1 MVRVDTS
8 GAQQSFLSFG
18 EWNPFFLVFL
28 AVLPFTV
35 YLYCTSWSSL
45 KRTESRSLYLR
56 RPKYL
61 VSAFLLVLQGAL
73 AGAGIATEL
82 YFALECPVSAE
93 RYDQMSKLFEENV
106 KALQPGA
113 AAGQWHDRVF
123 AAEGTMLT
131 LVRGNQQ
138 LNIWDQDSGAA
149 APVWQHTDTVR
160 VDRYF
165 PGGQ

>member
-8 GAQQSFLSFG
+8 GAQQSSLSFG
-18 EWNPFFLVFL
+18 EWNTFFLAFL
-28 AVLPFTV
+28 AFLPFTV
-35 YLYCTSWSSL
+35 YFYCTSWSSL
-45 KRTESRSLYLR
+45 KRTESWSLYLR

-61 VSAFLLVLQGAL
+61 VSVSLLVLQGAL

-82 YFALECPVSAE
+82 YFALDCPVSAV

-106 KALQPGA
+106 RALQPGA

-138 LNIWDQDSGAA
+138 LNIWDQDSG
-149 APVWQHTDTVR
+149 VQQRLFGSTLTVR
-160 VDRYF
+160 GDRYF